1 MEFEFG
7 VKYATKNGDELKFI
21 TRTTSGDYQFLDNDG
36 DMHSFSEDEINELNF
51 TRWGETKRLYV
62 LVNNHLST
70 VYGCVQGGHA
80 VAKYLID
87 NSEQTWDNQY
97 LIYLSADTVAWARK
111 LSEMGV
117 PYSEWREPDM
127 DNFLTAI
134 ACRDDSGT
142 LFIELNTVR

>member
-7 VKYATKNGDELKFI
+7 LKYVTRDDTELRFI
-21 TRTTSGDYQFLDNDG
+21 THSPSGEYQFLDNDG
-36 DMHSFSEDEINELNF
+36 GIRSFSEEDVRELNF
-51 TRWGETKRLYV
+51 TKWGETKRLYV

-80 VAKYLID
+80 VAQYLID
-87 NSEQTWDNQY
+87 NSDQTWGNQH
-97 LIYLSADTVAWARK
+97 LIYLSADTVEWARK
-111 LSEMGV
+111 LNEMGV
-117 PYSEWREPDM
+117 PHSEWREPDM

-142 LFIELNTVR
+142 LFSELNTVR